1 MTMQP
6 LLVGAAEIDI
16 TPPVGNAL
24 AGNLAPRPSIGI
36 DDPLTFKAVVVT
48 SGGHTVVYVL
58 FDLLWMFA
66 STAQELLTAAHKR
79 TSIPVH
85 QIVWAASHTHT
96 GPYLPNWP
104 HVDQT
109 WLATLPEK
117 FADVVA
123 DALAKQQPATLN
135 LTRAYSLAGI
145 HNRRLSYKDGR
156 AINTWLLNSGEQDVQ
171 CIGSSAPIDPEV
183 GIISFDDTAGQPI
196 AILWHFALHC
206 TTNFG
211 PRYSADYPGIVAQRL
226 REKFGSSVV
235 PIFMPGTC
243 GDINGALPEP
253 PAPGIAPGTATAPAE
268 KPYKIIGD
276 HLASL
281 ITSAMK
287 QRKPRTASPRVA
299 CLKRAVTV
307 PCKDHTVDQEARIE
321 ASQWPLEQ
329 KNHFREQL
337 KLVRQKNAHTVT
349 TLIQAWRIGDVAFV
363 TLPGEAF
370 VEWGMKIKQQSP
382 FPWTFPINLGGD
394 CVGYLVTPAAWKAGG
409 YESLITRYS
418 PVSVEGAEILVETA
432 LLCLRELWES

>member
-1 MTMQP
+1 M
-6 LLVGAAEIDI
+6 
-16 TPPVGNAL
+16 PPWN
-24 AGNLAPRPSIGI
+24 
-36 DDPLTFKAVVVT
+36 
-48 SGGHTVVYVL
+48 
-58 FDLLWMFA
+58 
-66 STAQELLTAAHKR
+66 
-79 TSIPVH
+79 
-85 QIVWAASHTHT
+85 
-96 GPYLPNWP
+96 

-109 WLATLPEK
+109 WLASLPEK
-117 FADVVA
+117 FASVVA

-145 HNRRLSYKDGR
+145 HNRRLAYKDGH
-156 AINTWLLNSGEQDVQ
+156 AINTWLLNGGEQDVQ
-171 CIGSSAPIDPEV
+171 CVGSAAPIDPEI
-183 GIISFDDTAGQPI
+183 GIISFDDTSGNPI

-211 PRYSADYPGIVAQRL
+211 PRYSADYPGVVAQRL
-226 REKFGSSVV
+226 REKFGASVI

-243 GDINGALPEP
+243 GDINGALPETAP
-253 PAPGIAPGTATAPAE
+253 GSAPAPGIASGTANTPAE

-281 ITSAMK
+281 ITGALK

-299 CLKRAVTV
+299 CVKRAVTV

-329 KNHFREQL
+329 KNHFRAEL
-337 KLVRQKNAHTVT
+337 KLVREKNARTVT
-349 TLIQAWRIGDVAFV
+349 TLVQAWRIGDVAFV

-370 VEWGMKIKQQSP
+370 VEWGMKIKRESP

-394 CVGYLVTPAAWKAGG
+394 CVGYLVTPTAWQQGG

-418 PVSVEGAEILVETA
+418 PVSVEGAEIIVHTA
-432 LLCLRELWES
+432 LLCLRELWAS